1 LEQAERTLD
10 AIDTATLPPTSRPGH
25 FLVRAGIAMRRIQAN
40 QARGALLQ
48 ARLAADETGIPA
60 LMAEVAAALQSLDT
74 PTARLGTNP
83 VRLADIEAL
92 IATRTLI
99 IDACRTTIRS
109 GPTVIPLAGRP
120 VLFALARA
128 LGEAWPHAAPREA
141 LIARAFAGKEAD
153 DSHRARLRV
162 EIGRLRKLLRPLAAI
177 TATPTGFRLDT
188 PSAAVLTPLE
198 DAGHGQILA
207 LLADG
212 ETWSSASLALAL
224 GISARS
230 VQRALDSLAA
240 AGKVESTGKG
250 RACRWIAA
258 TVPGF
263 PTSMLL
269 PGPPAEG

>member
-1 LEQAERTLD
+1 
-10 AIDTATLPPTSRPGH
+10 
-25 FLVRAGIAMRRIQAN
+25 MRRIQAN
-40 QARGALLQ
+40 QARGALLK
-48 ARLAADETGIPA
+48 ARLAANETGIPA

-74 PTARLGTNP
+74 PIARLGTNP
-83 VRLADIEAL
+83 VRLSDIEAL
-92 IATRTLI
+92 IATRMLI

-177 TATPTGFRLDT
+177 IATPTGFRLDT